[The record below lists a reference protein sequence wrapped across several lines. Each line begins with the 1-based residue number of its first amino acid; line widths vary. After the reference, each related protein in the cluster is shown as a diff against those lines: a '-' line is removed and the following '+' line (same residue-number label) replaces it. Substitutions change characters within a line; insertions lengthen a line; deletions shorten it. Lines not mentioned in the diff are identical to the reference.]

1 MAVKKKN
8 NIIEVEIDTCNK
20 TPIEIALKIDENG
33 MTSLKNLYTFL
44 ELETKNYARWCRKHI
59 LNNPF
64 ATENVDYIVVRQFDE
79 RFNPKPTNE
88 YLLTSDFAKQLSMT
102 VNNERGYEARQY
114 FLACEQGLKI
124 ATQKLQTNFF
134 DQEAFTKAISEAIT
148 LAISPLNDRIIALE
162 EQMFKKKTPVKKYSR
177 WKTNT
182 FHKLNRLMVFVND
195 NTDEDLQLSD
205 IIHLVIGEMEDSYKL
220 ELNEYVDAYK
230 SEFDIEGKPYV
241 IDVINHYQ
249 NIKEAFSS
257 TLDEIMR
264 RLKVIAPEET
274 YKPKNIFDVVEEKL
288 AQN

>member
-64 ATENVDYIVVRQFDE
+64 ATENVDYIVVRQIDE

-220 ELNEYVDAYK
+220 ELNEYVNAYK

-249 NIKEAFSS
+249 NVKEAFSS